1 MQRGS
6 EAARQRGSEAARQ
19 RGSEA
24 ARLVGW
30 LVGWLV
36 CWLPVRSK
44 SPTPHQLTNKRP
56 GNFSALPSDGSSSS
70 DDPMAPSK
78 LDVEMTTSTSTVITW
93 EDASASPPDQSY
105 TVNCVPGSDDTDCLD
120 KGGVR
125 LKNIKAGVEKATV
138 NGLSPGSE
146 YSCWVQLNSVIL
158 SDHCSKE
165 PVIITTS

>member
-1 MQRGS
+1 MASVLGKEHLS
-6 EAARQRGSEAARQ
+6 V
-19 RGSEA
+19 
-24 ARLVGW
+24 LVMG
-30 LVGWLV
+30 VPRRV
-36 CWLPVRSK
+36 PVRSK